1 MNGAGIDGALL
12 ADLKRDEGFR
22 ARPYRDSEGL
32 LTIGYGTLIET
43 GITEAEAETLLASR
57 LGDIVGELERRRP
70 LGREV
75 PAPVARALCNMAYNL
90 GVPRLLGFQRMWA
103 ALAAGDYE
111 RAADE
116 ALDSKWARQVGARA
130 TRVAALIR
138 EGGRWAS

>member
-1 MNGAGIDGALL
+1 MNGAAIDGALL

-32 LTIGYGTLIET
+32 LTIGYGTLIEA
-43 GITEAEAETLLASR
+43 GISAAEAETLLASR
-57 LGDIVGELERRRP
+57 LSDILAELDRRWP
-70 LGREV
+70 LAREV
-75 PAPVARALCNMAYNL
+75 PAPVARGLCNMAYNL
-90 GVPRLLGFQRMWA
+90 GVPRLLGFERMWA

-130 TRVAALIR
+130 ARVAALIR